1 MTTSNSTGYMS
12 LVTAAAIAEGQ
23 RVKITAA
30 GLYDVATSG
39 DVAVGVA
46 TMAAASGGLCT
57 AKLWSAPGTFIC
69 RAGGA
74 ITAGTRVFPITAGNV
89 LATGT
94 TALNL
99 VAKDAAAASGDLIE
113 CLPCQVG
120 AA

>member
-1 MTTSNSTGYMS
+1 MTTTNSSGLLA

-30 GLYDVATSG
+30 GLYDVAAAA
-39 DVAVGVA
+39 DIAVGVA
-46 TMAAASGGLCT
+46 TTAAPSGGIAT
-57 AKLWSAPGTFIC
+57 AKLWTAPGTFMC

-74 ITAGTRVFPITAGNV
+74 ITAGTRVFPTTAGNV

-113 CLPCQVG
+113 CFPCMVG
-120 AA
+120 A